1 METLVSGHYEQGTS
15 PGKMVVC
22 VKKLNLAEILVN
34 KLRNERG
41 WTQDE
46 LADRLRQND
55 DHENGCSRREVRQ
68 KWERILCSS
77 YIS

>member
-1 METLVSGHYEQGTS
+1 
-15 PGKMVVC
+15 MVVC
-22 VKKLNLAEILVN
+22 VKKLNLAGRLVN

-46 LADRLRQND
+46 LADRLWQND

-68 KWERILCSS
+68 KWQRILCIY